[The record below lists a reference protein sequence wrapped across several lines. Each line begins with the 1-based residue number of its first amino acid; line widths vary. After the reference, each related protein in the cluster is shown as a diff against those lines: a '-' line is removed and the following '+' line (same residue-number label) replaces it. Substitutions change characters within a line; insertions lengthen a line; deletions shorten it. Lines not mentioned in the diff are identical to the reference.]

1 MTYDEER
8 VIRPP
13 KDLVSSGRVF
23 RPTNAF
29 LYKKML
35 KVGAALVLIWIALR
49 FLFIGFTYPDFLEI
63 ILAISRPIEILVAI
77 GWEITNLS
85 YIIASVAFLFG
96 GTAYSFIY
104 VRKIEYSVIG
114 WSGDAM
120 PFIYTRKG
128 IINITKK
135 HVPFRTIVNVRT
147 RKGVFD
153 RIFGIGTV
161 LIETAGGSKG
171 IQATGLA
178 ALLIQRLRS
187 EAEEKIEGI
196 KFHEELRDFILREM
210 RTFGNKSVM
219 QEQVRRGKRRTRVF
233 NRGTLELFK
242 EVRDILKEKIGS
254 SGGSQI

>member
-13 KDLVSSGRVF
+13 IDQISSGRVF
-23 RPTNAF
+23 QPTNAF

-35 KVGAALVLIWIALR
+35 KVGILLVLIWIALR
-49 FLFIGFTYPDFLEI
+49 LLFIGFSNPTFMEI
-63 ILAISRPIEILVAI
+63 ILDLSKPLEILSMI
-77 GWEITNLS
+77 GWEVTNLF
-85 YIIASVAFLFG
+85 YIIASVTFFFV
-96 GTAYSFIY
+96 GTVYSFIY
-104 VRKIEYSVIG
+104 VRRIEYSVIG

-147 RKGVFD
+147 RKGLFD
-153 RIFGIGTV
+153 RLLGIGNV
-161 LIETAGGSKG
+161 LIETASGSKG
-171 IQATGLA
+171 VQATGLA

-187 EAEEKIEGI
+187 TAEEKIEGI
-196 KFHEELRDFILREM
+196 NFHEELRDFILREM
-210 RTFGNKSVM
+210 RFFGYKSEI
-219 QEQVRRGKRRTRVF
+219 QKQVRRGKQRTHIF

-242 EVRDILKEKIGS
+242 EVRDVLKENSGTN
-254 SGGSQI
+254 GGS

>member
-13 KDLVSSGRVF
+13 IDQISSGRVF
-23 RPTNAF
+23 QPTNAF

-35 KVGAALVLIWIALR
+35 KVGILLVLIWIALR
-49 FLFIGFTYPDFLEI
+49 LLFIGFSNPTFMEI
-63 ILAISRPIEILVAI
+63 ILDLSKPLEILSMI
-77 GWEITNLS
+77 GWEVTNLF
-85 YIIASVAFLFG
+85 YIIASVTFFFV
-96 GTAYSFIY
+96 GTVYSFIY
-104 VRKIEYSVIG
+104 VRRIEYSVIG

-147 RKGVFD
+147 RKGLFD
-153 RIFGIGTV
+153 RLLGIGNV
-161 LIETAGGSKG
+161 LIETASGSKG
-171 IQATGLA
+171 VQATGLA

-187 EAEEKIEGI
+187 TAEEKIEGI
-196 KFHEELRDFILREM
+196 NFHEELRDFILREM
-210 RTFGNKSVM
+210 RFFGYKSEI
-219 QEQVRRGKRRTRVF
+219 QKQVRRGKQRTHIF

-242 EVRDILKEKIGS
+242 EVRDVLKENS
-254 SGGSQI
+254 RTNGGY

>member
-13 KDLVSSGRVF
+13 IDQISSGRVF
-23 RPTNAF
+23 QPTNAF

-35 KVGAALVLIWIALR
+35 KVGILLVLIWIALR
-49 FLFIGFTYPDFLEI
+49 LLFIGFSNPTFMEI
-63 ILAISRPIEILVAI
+63 ILDLSKPLEILSMI
-77 GWEITNLS
+77 GWEVTNLF
-85 YIIASVAFLFG
+85 YIIASVTFFFV
-96 GTAYSFIY
+96 GTVYSFIY
-104 VRKIEYSVIG
+104 VRRIEYSVIG

-147 RKGVFD
+147 RKGLFD
-153 RIFGIGTV
+153 RLLGIGNV
-161 LIETAGGSKG
+161 LIETASGSKG
-171 IQATGLA
+171 VQATGLA

-187 EAEEKIEGI
+187 TAEEKIEGI
-196 KFHEELRDFILREM
+196 NFHEELRDFILREM
-210 RTFGNKSVM
+210 RFFGYKSEI
-219 QEQVRRGKRRTRVF
+219 QKQVRRGKQRTHIF

-242 EVRDILKEKIGS
+242 EVRDVLKENS
-254 SGGSQI
+254 RTNGGS